1 MNAPAFDTLHAA
13 KRLRESGFADA
24 QAEAVVA
31 TVHDAITGGVAS
43 KADLAELEAARKSDS
58 VELEATFKSN
68 MANLRAEFKSNMANL
83 RAEFKSD
90 LAELKSDIY
99 KQLWIVAAFV
109 VSAVV
114 AAIKFLS

>member
-58 VELEATFKSN
+58 VELEATFKS
-68 MANLRAEFKSNMANL
+68 AMANL

-114 AAIKFLS
+114 AAIKFLP

>member
-24 QAEAVVA
+24 QVEAVVA
-31 TVHDAITGGVAS
+31 TVNDAITGGGAS
-43 KADLAELEAARKSDS
+43 KADLAELEAALKSD
-58 VELEATFKSN
+58 
-68 MANLRAEFKSNMANL
+68 MANL

-90 LAELKSDIY
+90 LAEFKSDIY

-109 VSAVV
+109 VSTVV
-114 AAIKFLS
+114 AAIELPAQA

>member
-43 KADLAELEAARKSDS
+43 KADLAELEAVRKSDS
-58 VELEATFKSN
+58 VELEAT
-68 MANLRAEFKSNMANL
+68 FKSNMANL

-114 AAIKFLS
+114 AAIKFLP

>member
-24 QAEAVVA
+24 QAEAVVS

-43 KADLAELEAARKSDS
+43 KADLAELDAARKSDS
-58 VELEATFKSN
+58 VELEAT
-68 MANLRAEFKSNMANL
+68 FKSNMANL

-114 AAIKFLS
+114 AAIKFLP

>member
-68 MANLRAEFKSNMANL
+68 MANLRAEFKS
-83 RAEFKSD
+83 D

-114 AAIKFLS
+114 AAIKFLP

>member
-58 VELEATFKSN
+58 VELEATFKS
-68 MANLRAEFKSNMANL
+68 AMANL

-90 LAELKSDIY
+90 LAEFKSDIY

-114 AAIKFLS
+114 AAIKFLP

>member
-1 MNAPAFDTLHAA
+1 MNAPTFDTLHAA
-13 KRLRESGFADA
+13 KRLRESGFEDA

-31 TVHDAITGGVAS
+31 TVNDAITGGVAS
-43 KADLAELEAARKSDS
+43 KADLAEL
-58 VELEATFKSN
+58 
-68 MANLRAEFKSNMANL
+68 

-90 LAELKSDIY
+90 LAEFKSDIY

-114 AAIKFLS
+114 AAIKFLP